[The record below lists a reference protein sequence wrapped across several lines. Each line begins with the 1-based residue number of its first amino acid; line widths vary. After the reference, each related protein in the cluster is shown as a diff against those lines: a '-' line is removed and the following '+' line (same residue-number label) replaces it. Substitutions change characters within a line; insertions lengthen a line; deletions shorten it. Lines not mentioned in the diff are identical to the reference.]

1 MTTKDLIINNQNA
14 KEELTKMT
22 TEYIIE
28 NMLKENTGINFMDSG
43 GSNGRAWQRN
53 QGVDFASQP
62 EVEVDYEWMNEGD
75 RIDFTIDLYH
85 FLNNNLTSD
94 EITDEFNSRF
104 NVMNDWDGYGY
115 GLSIDASDW
124 LASCFNLKGSDL
136 SDGWYNSYNGE
147 SNLSQI
153 IQFRYIGNGYVIL
166 QVHNGCDVRGGYT
179 DAKLFKLQGEGLY
192 EGVYGVITYPDGR
205 GVDVD
210 SMYNGYSLTTDD
222 GEEVLFQKG
231 MIIDLYLVEC

>member
-1 MTTKDLIINNQNA
+1 MTTKDLIINNKKD
-14 KEELTKMT
+14 KEELNRMT

-28 NMLKENTGINFMDSG
+28 NMLKENTGVALCDSG
-43 GSNGRAWQRN
+43 GAYGRAWQRN

-62 EVEVDYEWMNEGD
+62 EVEVDYEWMDEGD

-94 EITDEFNSRF
+94 ELTDEFNSLF
-104 NVMNDWDGYGY
+104 NAMDDWDGYGY
-115 GLSIDASDW
+115 GLSSDASRW
-124 LASCFNLKGSDL
+124 LASCFHLKESEL
-136 SDGWYNSYNGE
+136 SEGWYNSYNGE
-147 SNLSQI
+147 SNLSQV
-153 IQFRYIGNGYVIL
+153 IQFRYIGNSYVIL

-179 DAKLFKLQGEGLY
+179 DAKLFRVQGDGLC

-210 SMYNGYSLTTDD
+210 SMYNGYCLTTEM
-222 GEEVLFQKG
+222 GEEVLYEKG